1 MHPFTPKLRTPKFE
15 FELASGLGSGW
26 ALGLGLGLWFVYPFT
41 PKLCSPKLEFK
52 LTSGLWSGLAL
63 GLGFVYPLTPKPHT
77 PPFWLVSLCSNH
89 AALDGKVGR
98 ERRLEGGA
106 PRAGVGPS
114 GLSSGRGWGAA
125 WEGGVSVQSRGR
137 VGKVALLAFLP
148 APPFPAGCYPCPAP
162 SGGISSVPLLPDLTA
177 TFLWGWVWGFGAGEG
192 VLSAPSPHPTR
203 LCPGAGHDCLPPG
216 CGPHGADPPVASRGL
231 CGVMGGG
238 SPPLGRLLARCLP
251 PLALDRS
258 ASAGRRSSAAL
269 GLLCGR
275 QSPPHA
281 LRASGLAPN
290 PASPRVPRLS
300 CLVLSPSRLLTSV
313 VSLARLAPRFLSEP
327 LPSALGGRG
336 RRVPGARVGDPGGWG
351 ERSWV
356 GGAAVWVE
364 IFF

>member
-1 MHPFTPKLRTPKFE
+1 MPSCLPHHSRPGATLAPHPVVASPVSLFCPTSPPRSFE
-15 FELASGLGSGW
+15 VGSEGLGQGR
-26 ALGLGLGLWFVYPFT
+26 G
-41 PKLCSPKLEFK
+41 CSARPRP
-52 LTSGLWSGLAL
+52 T
-63 GLGFVYPLTPKPHT
+63 
-77 PPFWLVSLCSNH
+77 
-89 AALDGKVGR
+89 
-98 ERRLEGGA
+98 
-106 PRAGVGPS
+106 PRAF
-114 GLSSGRGWGAA
+114 
-125 WEGGVSVQSRGR
+125 
-137 VGKVALLAFLP
+137 ALVPATTAFLP
-148 APPFPAGCYPCPAP
+148 A
-162 SGGISSVPLLPDLTA
+162 VDLMA
-177 TFLWGWVWGFGAGEG
+177 RILRSHLG
-192 VLSAPSPHPTR
+192 
-203 LCPGAGHDCLPPG
+203 
-216 CGPHGADPPVASRGL
+216 GL

-336 RRVPGARVGDPGGWG
+336 RRVPGARVGDPGG
-351 ERSWV
+351 
-356 GGAAVWVE
+356 
-364 IFF
+364 

>member
-1 MHPFTPKLRTPKFE
+1 MPSCLPHHSRPGATLAPHPVAASPVSLFCPTSPPRSFE
-15 FELASGLGSGW
+15 VGSEGLGQGR
-26 ALGLGLGLWFVYPFT
+26 G
-41 PKLCSPKLEFK
+41 CSARPRP
-52 LTSGLWSGLAL
+52 T
-63 GLGFVYPLTPKPHT
+63 
-77 PPFWLVSLCSNH
+77 
-89 AALDGKVGR
+89 
-98 ERRLEGGA
+98 
-106 PRAGVGPS
+106 PRAF
-114 GLSSGRGWGAA
+114 
-125 WEGGVSVQSRGR
+125 
-137 VGKVALLAFLP
+137 ALVPATTAFLP
-148 APPFPAGCYPCPAP
+148 A
-162 SGGISSVPLLPDLTA
+162 VDLMVRI
-177 TFLWGWVWGFGAGEG
+177 LRSHLG
-192 VLSAPSPHPTR
+192 
-203 LCPGAGHDCLPPG
+203 
-216 CGPHGADPPVASRGL
+216 GL

-336 RRVPGARVGDPGGWG
+336 RRVPGARVGDPGG
-351 ERSWV
+351 
-356 GGAAVWVE
+356 
-364 IFF
+364 

>member
-1 MHPFTPKLRTPKFE
+1 MHPGRVWGPVAFPVVGVEGPRE
-15 FELASGLGSGW
+15 
-26 ALGLGLGLWFVYPFT
+26 
-41 PKLCSPKLEFK
+41 
-52 LTSGLWSGLAL
+52 
-63 GLGFVYPLTPKPHT
+63 
-77 PPFWLVSLCSNH
+77 
-89 AALDGKVGR
+89 KVGSVCR
-98 ERRLEGGA
+98 VGVGWERRLSLPSCLPHHSRPGATLAPHPVAASPVSLFCPTSPPRSFEVGSEGLGQGRGCSA
-106 PRAGVGPS
+106 RPRPTPRAF
-114 GLSSGRGWGAA
+114 A
-125 WEGGVSVQSRGR
+125 
-137 VGKVALLAFLP
+137 
-148 APPFPAGCYPCPAP
+148 
-162 SGGISSVPLLPDLTA
+162 
-177 TFLWGWVWGFGAGEG
+177 
-192 VLSAPSPHPTR
+192 
-203 LCPGAGHDCLPPG
+203 PGAGHDCLPPG

-336 RRVPGARVGDPGGWG
+336 RRVPGARVGDPGG
-351 ERSWV
+351 
-356 GGAAVWVE
+356 
-364 IFF
+364 